1 MNFKTKHIQGVVAKG
16 LCTSCGTCVALC
28 PHEAIA
34 MVETPGG
41 LLFAQ
46 IDPENCVECGLCLR
60 GCGGAHLVPGLLP
73 KGVDPF
79 KGEVLAA
86 YCGYA
91 TDSEIRK
98 RGQSGGVVT
107 ALLAFML
114 ESGRVDKALVNRMP
128 EDGTLRPEP
137 YWACN
142 KEDLLTSQGSK
153 YCPVALNRSIKHE
166 VGQGGKKLAVV
177 GLPCH
182 LHSIRN
188 VQQFNLHWKS
198 EIKTTIGLFC
208 DRTLAYGTIDYLV
221 NKGHYQKKNV
231 LTFRFRDKE
240 HNGWPGVVLIRD
252 KNGKEIRVASH
263 ERQSVKDYFTP
274 PRCRLCFD
282 KMNVLCDIAL
292 GDAWGIE
299 EGSEGYSVLLARTT
313 EGLSL
318 IDDAVKAGCLKLEAI
333 SSEDVFAGQYVE
345 VRRKQWTA
353 FTKARQ
359 DMKDH
364 VPDFGIDQKYE
375 DQNINS
381 VRNYVMAQILW
392 QDKYFKGKTT
402 SQIIQAVNI
411 DKLLKKIKF
420 KIKSFLK
427 T

>member
-1 MNFKTKHIQGVVAKG
+1 MAI
-16 LCTSCGTCVALC
+16 C
-28 PHEAIA
+28 PHEAIN

-46 IDPENCVECGLCLR
+46 VETEVCVACGLCLR
-60 GCGGAHLVPGLLP
+60 GCGGAHLESGLLP
-73 KGVDPF
+73 KGIDPF

-91 TDSEIRK
+91 TDSEIRN

-107 ALLAFML
+107 ALLAFTL

-128 EDGTLRPEP
+128 EDGALRPEP
-137 YWACN
+137 YWAHN
-142 KEDLLTSQGSK
+142 KVDLLTSQGSR
-153 YCPVALNRSIKHE
+153 YCPVALNSAIQHD

-182 LHSIRN
+182 LHSLRN
-188 VQQFNLHWKS
+188 VQQFKPNWKTG
-198 EIKTTIGLFC
+198 IKTTIGLFC
-208 DRTLAYGTIDYLV
+208 DRTLACGGMDYLIGQGGLPREKV
-221 NKGHYQKKNV
+221 KNF
-231 LTFRFRDKE
+231 LYK
-240 HNGWPGVVLIRD
+240 D
-252 KNGKEIRVASH
+252 KNRGQFPGNICIISNEDKLVQLPSSERVAI
-263 ERQSVKDYFTP
+263 KDYFTP

-282 KMNVLCDIAL
+282 KMNVLCDIAV

-427 T
+427 MLKNK